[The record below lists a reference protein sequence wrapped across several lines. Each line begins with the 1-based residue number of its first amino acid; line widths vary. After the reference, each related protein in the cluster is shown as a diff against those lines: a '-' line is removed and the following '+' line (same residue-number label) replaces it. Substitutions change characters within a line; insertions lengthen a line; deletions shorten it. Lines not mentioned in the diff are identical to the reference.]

1 MFIHP
6 HFPFLPRYGLL
17 AASTS
22 DGRITVF
29 KHTPPSKEG
38 EPVLELAKCW
48 ETQPAFSVESK

>member
-1 MFIHP
+1 MA
-6 HFPFLPRYGLL
+6 FLPCCLRYGLL
-17 AASTS
+17 AASTT